1 MNTRHASEIWG
12 THTYFWEE
20 IDITNSNTPTHIC
33 TQQSG
38 RDGAGIRE
46 RARQSRSEPERTRGP
61 LHKFCVL
68 DKAAK

>member
-33 TQQSG
+33 IQQSG

-46 RARQSRSEPERTRGP
+46 RADLNLRGRGDRYTNS
-61 LHKFCVL
+61 VS
-68 DKAAK
+68 